1 MKDDELD
8 RKAIVIA
15 ERVMA
20 MFDQEVTEYLKLI
33 LAKIDDADTSD
44 NLKESLCHYD
54 RVITLQLVVCT
65 QVLKRLGN
73 STSRTPV
80 NIILPEKESNF
91 FMKEQRKILR
101 KVLLV
106 DIDKYLPE
114 YSECKTKHGE

>member
-54 RVITLQLVVCT
+54 RVITLQLVVCR
-65 QVLKRLGN
+65 QVLNRLGEFVARN
-73 STSRTPV
+73 PV
-80 NIILPEKESNF
+80 SILLTEKESNF
-91 FMKEQRKILR
+91 FLKEQSEIMRKI
-101 KVLLV
+101 LLV
-106 DIDKYLPE
+106 DIDKHLPE
-114 YSECKTKHGE
+114 YIE